1 MIRNNA
7 RKSKPAGFDED
18 FAAGYQL
25 LFENSMDGILLTSP
39 EGGILH
45 ANPSAC
51 EIMGRTEE
59 EIIREGRQ
67 GLIDSD
73 DPNLPVLLEQRT
85 RTGKAYGE
93 LRCRRKDG
101 TFFPIEMSSMV
112 FWDSKGQ
119 QRTCIIFRDIS
130 KRKELEAESEGLI
143 NQLREALGKVKLLSG
158 LLPICA
164 SCKKIRDGQ
173 GAWSEVEVYVRKH
186 SQANFT
192 HSICPDCVSRLYPE
206 FKK

>member
-1 MIRNNA
+1 MIRKSA
-7 RKSKPAGFDED
+7 RGSKPEGRGDD
-18 FAAGYQL
+18 FAAKYRL

-59 EIIREGRQ
+59 EIIQEGRQ

-73 DPNLPVLLEQRT
+73 DPNLSALLERRT

-112 FWDSKGQ
+112 FRDSKGQ

-130 KRKELEAESEGLI
+130 KRKELEAESERLI
-143 NQLREALGKVKLLSG
+143 TELREALSKVKLLSG

-164 SCKKIRDGQ
+164 SCKKIRDEQ
-173 GAWSEVEVYVRKH
+173 GAWSEVEVYVRRH

-192 HSICPDCVSRLYPE
+192 HSICPDCVGRLYPE